1 MCYMIEV
8 LRKSDWVLIGAI
20 ALLLIVSL
28 LSIAS
33 VSQNKSGFLTNFNKQ
48 LIFVFFGAG
57 IFCILSVL
65 DYRIL
70 RNYSSVVLAIYFFS
84 AILLAVLLL
93 IGSNTRGVVSW
104 FRIGAFNFEPSEL
117 VKFILIATLAKYFSS
132 RHIEFGLFRHVVISG
147 VYTLIPVLLLV
158 FQPDLGGAIL
168 LLAVWVGMMFFAGI
182 RARHLLVL
190 FLIFAIT
197 AGVSWLFILKD
208 YQRARII
215 TFFEPQRDPL
225 GRGYNVTQSIIAV
238 GSGGIFGKGLGHGT
252 QSQLN
257 FLPEQHTDFIFAT
270 IAEEWGFMGIVFVFL
285 LWGTIFWR
293 LAMIGS
299 RSGNNF
305 ARLFVW
311 GFWILLLGHFTINI
325 GMNMGMLPVT
335 GIPLPL
341 VSYGGSSLIVT
352 LLAFGIVNNIRINS
366 ALA

>member
-1 MCYMIEV
+1 MLTVIK
-8 LRKSDWVLIGAI
+8 KSDWILIGAI
-20 ALLLIVSL
+20 ALLLIISL

-48 LIFVFFGAG
+48 LFFVFLGVC

-65 DYRIL
+65 DYRLL
-70 RNYSSVVLAIYFFS
+70 RNYSSIVLAIYFFS
-84 AILLAVLLL
+84 AILLAVLL
-93 IGSNTRGVVSW
+93 IVGSSTRGAVSW

-132 RHIEFGLFRHVVISG
+132 RHIEFGLFRHIIISG
-147 VYTLIPVLLLV
+147 VYTLIPVTLLM

-182 RARHLLVL
+182 RARHLLAL
-190 FLIFAIT
+190 FLIFVIVS
-197 AGVSWLFILKD
+197 GVSWQFILKD
-208 YQRARII
+208 YQRARIV

-225 GRGYNVTQSIIAV
+225 GRGYNVAQSIIAV

-270 IAEEWGFMGIVFVFL
+270 IAEEWGFVGIIFVFL

-293 LAMIGS
+293 LTVIGS
-299 RSGNNF
+299 SSGNNF

-311 GFWILLLGHFTINI
+311 GFWLLLLGHFTINI
-325 GMNMGMLPVT
+325 GMNMGLMPVT

-341 VSYGGSSLIVT
+341 VSYGGSSLVTT
-352 LLAFGIVNNIRINS
+352 LLSFGIINNIRINS
-366 ALA
+366 V